1 MLLDDYQKRVEELLH
16 KARDTQ
22 RENVIKAGTMIADS
36 IEQGGNIYLSGIC
49 HAIEMDL
56 INRGGGP
63 TFYRKFA
70 WKLDITENN
79 ARQRDRSD
87 LDTNM
92 EGLLSTHLIEDI
104 KYLCNEVIIIKS
116 GQILK
121 VAHSNEI
128 ASLASGRVY
137 KIPERE
143 LSNLKSPFYI
153 ENYLIR
159 DNEKNEKIVKVLL
172 LGDISNMEKYSACE
186 VDIEDGYL
194 LILKEKEL
202 HAE

>member
-1 MLLDDYQKRVEELLH
+1 M
-16 KARDTQ
+16 
-22 RENVIKAGTMIADS
+22 
-36 IEQGGNIYLSGIC
+36 
-49 HAIEMDL
+49 
-56 INRGGGP
+56 
-63 TFYRKFA
+63 
-70 WKLDITENN
+70 
-79 ARQRDRSD
+79 
-87 LDTNM
+87 
-92 EGLLSTHLIEDI
+92 IEDI

-121 VAHSNEI
+121 VAHSN
-128 ASLASGRVY
+128 
-137 KIPERE
+137 ERE

>member
-1 MLLDDYQKRVEELLH
+1 MSIDRRKNVTRVEELLH

-92 EGLLSTHLIEDI
+92 EGLAAYALKFNASWR
-104 KYLCNEVIIIKS
+104 CIIC
-116 GQILK
+116 
-121 VAHSNEI
+121 
-128 ASLASGRVY
+128 R
-137 KIPERE
+137 
-143 LSNLKSPFYI
+143 
-153 ENYLIR
+153 
-159 DNEKNEKIVKVLL
+159 
-172 LGDISNMEKYSACE
+172 ISFR
-186 VDIEDGYL
+186 
-194 LILKEKEL
+194 
-202 HAE
+202 

>member
-1 MLLDDYQKRVEELLH
+1 M
-16 KARDTQ
+16 
-22 RENVIKAGTMIADS
+22 
-36 IEQGGNIYLSGIC
+36 
-49 HAIEMDL
+49 
-56 INRGGGP
+56 
-63 TFYRKFA
+63 
-70 WKLDITENN
+70 
-79 ARQRDRSD
+79 
-87 LDTNM
+87 
-92 EGLLSTHLIEDI
+92 IEDI

-172 LGDISNMEKYSACE
+172 LGDISNMEKYSACV

>member
-1 MLLDDYQKRVEELLH
+1 MGLDPEERNH
-16 KARDTQ
+16 F
-22 RENVIKAGTMIADS
+22 N
-36 IEQGGNIYLSGIC
+36 NIIRNL
-49 HAIEMDL
+49 
-56 INRGGGP
+56 
-63 TFYRKFA
+63 
-70 WKLDITENN
+70 
-79 ARQRDRSD
+79 
-87 LDTNM
+87 
-92 EGLLSTHLIEDI
+92 EGKVTILLSTHLIEDI

>member
-1 MLLDDYQKRVEELLH
+1 M
-16 KARDTQ
+16 
-22 RENVIKAGTMIADS
+22 
-36 IEQGGNIYLSGIC
+36 
-49 HAIEMDL
+49 
-56 INRGGGP
+56 
-63 TFYRKFA
+63 
-70 WKLDITENN
+70 
-79 ARQRDRSD
+79 
-87 LDTNM
+87 
-92 EGLLSTHLIEDI
+92 IEDI

-186 VDIEDGYL
+186 VYIEDGYL

>member
-1 MLLDDYQKRVEELLH
+1 M
-16 KARDTQ
+16 
-22 RENVIKAGTMIADS
+22 
-36 IEQGGNIYLSGIC
+36 
-49 HAIEMDL
+49 
-56 INRGGGP
+56 
-63 TFYRKFA
+63 
-70 WKLDITENN
+70 
-79 ARQRDRSD
+79 
-87 LDTNM
+87 
-92 EGLLSTHLIEDI
+92 IEDI

-121 VAHSNEI
+121 VAHSND
-128 ASLASGRVY
+128 
-137 KIPERE
+137 PERE

>member
-1 MLLDDYQKRVEELLH
+1 M
-16 KARDTQ
+16 
-22 RENVIKAGTMIADS
+22 
-36 IEQGGNIYLSGIC
+36 
-49 HAIEMDL
+49 
-56 INRGGGP
+56 
-63 TFYRKFA
+63 
-70 WKLDITENN
+70 
-79 ARQRDRSD
+79 
-87 LDTNM
+87 
-92 EGLLSTHLIEDI
+92 IEDI

-172 LGDISNMEKYSACE
+172 LAIISYVLIMLYLKSFLLLYWEYYQKI
-186 VDIEDGYL
+186 IE
-194 LILKEKEL
+194 LIGISLKSFL
-202 HAE
+202 

>member
-1 MLLDDYQKRVEELLH
+1 M
-16 KARDTQ
+16 
-22 RENVIKAGTMIADS
+22 
-36 IEQGGNIYLSGIC
+36 
-49 HAIEMDL
+49 
-56 INRGGGP
+56 
-63 TFYRKFA
+63 
-70 WKLDITENN
+70 
-79 ARQRDRSD
+79 
-87 LDTNM
+87 
-92 EGLLSTHLIEDI
+92 IEDI

-153 ENYLIR
+153 E
-159 DNEKNEKIVKVLL
+159 KNEKIVKVLL

>member
-1 MLLDDYQKRVEELLH
+1 M
-16 KARDTQ
+16 
-22 RENVIKAGTMIADS
+22 
-36 IEQGGNIYLSGIC
+36 
-49 HAIEMDL
+49 
-56 INRGGGP
+56 
-63 TFYRKFA
+63 
-70 WKLDITENN
+70 
-79 ARQRDRSD
+79 
-87 LDTNM
+87 
-92 EGLLSTHLIEDI
+92 IEDI

-172 LGDISNMEKYSACE
+172 LGDISNMEKYSAW
-186 VDIEDGYL
+186 DNI
-194 LILKEKEL
+194 LIVSHFDLVKREGGSISIYNLETKEL
-202 HAE
+202 NNIELGHDVEQMTINENVIYILSDKIIYQYELKDMNLYLKCKTQIKKSNEENYLSGIFYIKPESMKFTL

>member
-1 MLLDDYQKRVEELLH
+1 M
-16 KARDTQ
+16 
-22 RENVIKAGTMIADS
+22 
-36 IEQGGNIYLSGIC
+36 
-49 HAIEMDL
+49 
-56 INRGGGP
+56 
-63 TFYRKFA
+63 
-70 WKLDITENN
+70 
-79 ARQRDRSD
+79 
-87 LDTNM
+87 
-92 EGLLSTHLIEDI
+92 IEDI

-121 VAHSNEI
+121 VAH
-128 ASLASGRVY
+128 GRVY

>member
-1 MLLDDYQKRVEELLH
+1 M
-16 KARDTQ
+16 
-22 RENVIKAGTMIADS
+22 
-36 IEQGGNIYLSGIC
+36 
-49 HAIEMDL
+49 
-56 INRGGGP
+56 
-63 TFYRKFA
+63 
-70 WKLDITENN
+70 
-79 ARQRDRSD
+79 
-87 LDTNM
+87 
-92 EGLLSTHLIEDI
+92 IEDI

-159 DNEKNEKIVKVLL
+159 DNEKIVKVLL

>member
-1 MLLDDYQKRVEELLH
+1 MGLDPEERNH
-16 KARDTQ
+16 F
-22 RENVIKAGTMIADS
+22 N
-36 IEQGGNIYLSGIC
+36 NIIRNL
-49 HAIEMDL
+49 
-56 INRGGGP
+56 
-63 TFYRKFA
+63 
-70 WKLDITENN
+70 
-79 ARQRDRSD
+79 
-87 LDTNM
+87 
-92 EGLLSTHLIEDI
+92 EGKVTILLSTHLIEDI

-172 LGDISNMEKYSACE
+172 LGDISNMEK
-186 VDIEDGYL
+186 
-194 LILKEKEL
+194 
-202 HAE
+202 

>member
-92 EGLLSTHLIEDI
+92 EGLAA
-104 KYLCNEVIIIKS
+104 YA
-116 GQILK
+116 LK
-121 VAHSNEI
+121 
-128 ASLASGRVY
+128 ASSMR
-137 KIPERE
+137 P
-143 LSNLKSPFYI
+143 
-153 ENYLIR
+153 
-159 DNEKNEKIVKVLL
+159 
-172 LGDISNMEKYSACE
+172 GD
-186 VDIEDGYL
+186 V
-194 LILKEKEL
+194 
-202 HAE
+202 

>member
-1 MLLDDYQKRVEELLH
+1 M
-16 KARDTQ
+16 
-22 RENVIKAGTMIADS
+22 
-36 IEQGGNIYLSGIC
+36 
-49 HAIEMDL
+49 
-56 INRGGGP
+56 
-63 TFYRKFA
+63 
-70 WKLDITENN
+70 
-79 ARQRDRSD
+79 
-87 LDTNM
+87 
-92 EGLLSTHLIEDI
+92 IEDI

-186 VDIEDGYL
+186 VDIEDAL
-194 LILKEKEL
+194 FCTKKHKLMRNNSIEKKISRCIMML
-202 HAE
+202 TRKYGGI

>member
-36 IEQGGNIYLSGIC
+36 IGQGGNIYLSGIC

-92 EGLLSTHLIEDI
+92 EGLAAYALKASSMRPGDVLFVGSVSGRTKAVVDLAVEAKKMGI
-104 KYLCNEVIIIKS
+104 KVIAFTSLEYAAASGIASDYLLWSITSVAVDELMKR
-116 GQILK
+116 GKTPGILK
-121 VAHSNEI
+121 SANFPGGNDYNLNE
-128 ASLASGRVY
+128 LQPHY
-137 KIPERE
+137 Q
-143 LSNLKSPFYI
+143 
-153 ENYLIR
+153 
-159 DNEKNEKIVKVLL
+159 
-172 LGDISNMEKYSACE
+172 KY
-186 VDIEDGYL
+186 GW
-194 LILKEKEL
+194 
-202 HAE
+202 